1 MGYHPAL
8 SRAQNTR
15 VEVQNLPVPPLG
27 AGCALWIPH
36 RGSDREDPRREPL
49 DAAPLGERR
58 AHRAAADDG
67 PVSPVQPGAVE
78 GPEAYQVSAR
88 SAAPEYA
95 RDQTRAERC

>member
-15 VEVQNLPVPPLG
+15 VEVQILPVPPLG
-27 AGCALWIPH
+27 ARCALWVPH
-36 RGSDREDPRREPL
+36 RGPDCEDSRRESL
-49 DAAPLGERR
+49 DPASLGERR

-67 PVSPVQPGAVE
+67 PLSPVQPGAVE

-88 SAAPEYA
+88 SAAAEYA
-95 RDQTRAERC
+95 GHQDRK